1 MSQDAESP
9 PDPGPGWR
17 AGAVAARL
25 GVAASTLRSWNQR
38 YDLGPSGHRS
48 GRHRRYTTA
57 DLARLEH
64 MRALVAAGVA
74 PAEAARWARD
84 DTARTT
90 GNVHAPSDPIPKS
103 AITGL
108 LAAAHR
114 LEGAALAG
122 ALRRHLAEHGVITTW
137 DQLCRPVL
145 SELGR
150 RHLADGDCIDA
161 EHLVSW
167 TISFALH
174 QVAESERA
182 PGSRTALLACAATE
196 RHTLSLE
203 ALRAALGERGTP
215 AHMLGADLPTE
226 ALVAALT
233 RLRPDVVVVWAHT
246 PRAARRSYLRA
257 LDASEHRPGLV
268 IAAGPGW
275 DTDHLPAGVRTADS
289 LRAAVELIRS

>member
-1 MSQDAESP
+1 MSQDAEAP
-9 PDPGPGWR
+9 PDTGPGWR

-38 YDLGPSGHRS
+38 YDLGPSGHLS

-57 DLARLEH
+57 DVARLEH

-74 PAEAARWARD
+74 PAEAARWARGD
-84 DTARTT
+84 APARERADQAT
-90 GNVHAPSDPIPKS
+90 GDPIPRS
-103 AITGL
+103 AVTNL
-108 LAAAHR
+108 LGAAQR
-114 LEGAALAG
+114 LEGAALAS
-122 ALRRHLAEHGVITTW
+122 ALRRHLAEHGVADTW

-145 SELGR
+145 TELGR
-150 RHLADGDCIDA
+150 SHLEHGDCIDA

-167 TISFALH
+167 TISAALH
-174 QVAESERA
+174 QVPESERV

-226 ALVAALT
+226 ALVAALD

-246 PRAARRSYLRA
+246 GRAARRSYLRG

-268 IAAGPGW
+268 VAAGPGW
-275 DTDHLPAGVRTADS
+275 DSGHLPAGVRTADS
-289 LRAAVELIRS
+289 LRAALDLIRA